1 VWTQIYISPH
11 TKQAIDMAFNEAERL
26 RDEYISTEIAHGIAD
41 VNEGPASKILS
52 LMVLQR
58 IAYTLY

>member
-1 VWTQIYISPH
+1 
-11 TKQAIDMAFNEAERL
+11 MAFNEAERL